1 MLDKRNLHIYQDTSR
16 HFPNLFWTI
25 MSTIKRSG
33 QGNCSHFTQFF
44 PLSIKCS
51 YNIIHFL
58 TPPPSSEYR
67 LFLGTNKSSDAIAL
81 LCRMDS
87 FTYYRLSSGCNI
99 SLFSIHWGQPLAPHS
114 SKAHWQQHTRGP
126 AFVINSDILLIKLK

>member
-33 QGNCSHFTQFF
+33 QGNCSHFTHFF
-44 PLSIKCS
+44 PLSNGLTTLFTFWPHPHHR
-51 YNIIHFL
+51 NIVCFL
-58 TPPPSSEYR
+58 VQINP
-67 LFLGTNKSSDAIAL
+67 AIAL

-87 FTYYRLSSGCNI
+87 FTYYRLSSGRNI

-126 AFVINSDILLIKLK
+126 AFAINSDILLIKL